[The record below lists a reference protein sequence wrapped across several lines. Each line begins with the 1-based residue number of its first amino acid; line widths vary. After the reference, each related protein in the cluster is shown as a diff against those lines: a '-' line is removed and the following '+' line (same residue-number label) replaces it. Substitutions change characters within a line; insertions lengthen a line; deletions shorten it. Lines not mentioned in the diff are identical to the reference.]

1 MVIDADLIDDMDV
14 MEVNFFDDVF
24 ETKVDLLLFVADL
37 MDLVKL
43 VDNVDVGFVPDVLTV
58 FDEANPFFDE
68 LLSVDFTLLLP
79 FINDELLFVFDVV
92 FEMEDLL
99 TEDIDDER
107 LVIFVTL
114 VPLFDFVRL
123 LV

>member
-24 ETKVDLLLFVADL
+24 ETKVDLVLFVADL

-79 FINDELLFVFDVV
+79 FINDELLFIFDVV

-107 LVIFVTL
+107 LVIFVTF